1 MAGPALAPEPVGRLS
16 LAQCRDLLDPEVEV
30 DDHELE
36 RVRDDLY
43 ALAEV
48 MLDAGGHLLPG
59 QH

>member
-1 MAGPALAPEPVGRLS
+1 